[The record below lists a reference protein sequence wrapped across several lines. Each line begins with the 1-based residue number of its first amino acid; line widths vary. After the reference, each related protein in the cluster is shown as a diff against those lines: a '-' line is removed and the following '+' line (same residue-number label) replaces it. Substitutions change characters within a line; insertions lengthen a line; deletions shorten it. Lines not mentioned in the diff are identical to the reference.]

1 MVHLRAKRRESDAV
15 RTHHPRVVAPAF
27 RIRLRHQG
35 FRYGATK
42 PVFSVPKEL
51 LPLT

>member
-15 RTHHPRVVAPAF
+15 RTHHPRAVAPAF
-27 RIRLRHQG
+27 PSRPRHRCA
-35 FRYGATK
+35 RYGATK